1 MGFDA
6 QAFAT
11 AFLTKLGQGI
21 DTRVAEAKEF
31 EKEEREKAKKR
42 AAKQFQKDWKSKRK
56 KQAFAERNARAKV
69 EQANLQAQTIQNVSD
84 DALLARMAE
93 STPPPL
99 VRGSSQLDQFEQS
112 RFG

>member
-31 EKEEREKAKKR
+31 EKETG
-42 AAKQFQKDWKSKRK
+42 
-56 KQAFAERNARAKV
+56 NP
-69 EQANLQAQTIQNVSD
+69 
-84 DALLARMAE
+84 DALPNRIHPRTARRRRISQRRARRLAR
-93 STPPPL
+93 
-99 VRGSSQLDQFEQS
+99 RNNK
-112 RFG
+112 R

>member
-31 EKEEREKAKKR
+31 EKEEREKAV
-42 AAKQFQKDWKSKRK
+42 Q
-56 KQAFAERNARAKV
+56 ERRYF
-69 EQANLQAQTIQNVSD
+69 TC
-84 DALLARMAE
+84 
-93 STPPPL
+93 
-99 VRGSSQLDQFEQS
+99 
-112 RFG
+112 